1 MADDKKNIPDVAS
14 PTEAPA
20 PTVEAATVPE
30 PPAPEPALTDAEAV
44 MTYQNDL
51 ADCISFS
58 SESSKWGA
66 IERGTYYTTNGTGWQ
81 ESCDNNNGGI
91 DVSWAFHLHANEV
104 RAAAPQKFADAFS
117 ELLQLAIDNDD
128 RDPDQLQAIVNL
140 FA

>member
-1 MADDKKNIPDVAS
+1 MADDEKNIPDVVP

-44 MTYQNDL
+44 MTYQNYL